1 MSRLE
6 RNGRGGRR
14 ERIALSVLSLLV
26 LAGLLTGYLMLR
38 SQGQQGRLGLIST
51 SQVTINVNGVPNPD
65 TPFPGAEPTQTPS
78 PTPAPAARPSGGR
91 GPALTTEVLG
101 ADQQARAG
109 AAAAGIAV
117 PTTAAG
123 GTQPPAAGATATPS
137 NTSTGTGFAPPQIGS
152 IGSNGA
158 GAGGGG
164 PGLPTATS
172 AAPTATPALGQATA
186 TPSGPTA
193 TAAPP
198 TPVPPTATPEQEG
211 EPAPRFIGALA
222 PTFVDVIGPGAYA
235 TDAIIVSNVGQVAFN
250 YSLSMNVSG
259 DAALGSEIR
268 FRIYLRKGSTCDFP
282 GQPPAPGDTLLPL
295 TGDQVGSVLYDGSFT
310 AGNKFGDP
318 TVELASGDRPLGVGQ
333 SEVLCFEIFFPW
345 TAGNEFQ
352 DRSVTG
358 TLIFTAKSPDH

>member
-6 RNGRGGRR
+6 PNGRGGRR

-38 SQGQQGRLGLIST
+38 SQEQQGGLGLIST

-65 TPFPGAEPTQTPS
+65 TPAPGADATLTPS
-78 PTPAPAARPSGGR
+78 PTTAPPARASGGR

-101 ADQQARAG
+101 ADQQASAG
-109 AAAAGIAV
+109 AGGAPQSA
-117 PTTAAG
+117 TATPAG
-123 GTQPPAAGATATPS
+123 GGQQTVRATATPS
-137 NTSTGTGFAPPQIGS
+137 NASTGTGFAPPQIGS

-164 PGLPTATS
+164 PELPTATS

-198 TPVPPTATPEQEG
+198 TAVPPTATPGSPG
-211 EPAPRFIGALA
+211 EAAPRSIGALA
-222 PTFVDVIGPGAYA
+222 SSFSDVIGPGAYA

-250 YSLSMNVSG
+250 YSLSMNVSS

-295 TGDQVGSVLYDGSFT
+295 TGDQVGSVLYDGTFT

-318 TVELASGDRPLGVGQ
+318 TVEFASGDRPLGVGQ